1 MSSPGPGAC
10 SAALARR
17 LKLAFVGT
25 QVVLD
30 GVVIGHVGELHPRWR
45 QAWELSSAPVVFEL
59 ALDAVLARA
68 VPKAEGV
75 AKHQPVER
83 DIAVIVSEAV
93 THGQLMQAIH
103 AAPTDGLLQDAVLF
117 DIYRP
122 KADAAGG
129 ALTVG
134 EKSLAVRLT
143 LGQGETTLTDAQ
155 IDAVM
160 QAVVAYL
167 SEKLGARLRG

>member
-1 MSSPGPGAC
+1 MP
-10 SAALARR
+10 
-17 LKLAFVGT
+17 
-25 QVVLD
+25 
-30 GVVIGHVGELHPRWR
+30 
-45 QAWELSSAPVVFEL
+45 SAPVVFEL
-59 ALDAVLARA
+59 ALDAVLARV
-68 VPKAEGV
+68 VPVAQGV
-75 AKHQPVER
+75 AKQQPVER
-83 DIAVIVSEAV
+83 DIAVIVTESI
-93 THGQLMQAIH
+93 THAQLMQAIE
-103 AAPTDGLLQDAVLF
+103 AAPTDGLLQSAVLF